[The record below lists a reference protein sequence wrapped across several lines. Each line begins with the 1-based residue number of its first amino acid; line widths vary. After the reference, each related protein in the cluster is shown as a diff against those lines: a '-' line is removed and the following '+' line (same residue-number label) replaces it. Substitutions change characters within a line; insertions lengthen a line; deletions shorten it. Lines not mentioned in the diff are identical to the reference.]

1 MKLANISIKRKLT
14 IIIMTASTVALLL
27 ASAGFVT
34 CELFTFRRA
43 MVRDLSTLAEV
54 IGNQSTAALT
64 YDDVPAAQEIL
75 SALST
80 KKRIVAAGIYKGNSL
95 FAQYPAQKSS
105 SELVPSHPGAHGS
118 AFEHDHLVLF
128 HPIRLAGEPIGTIC
142 LKSDLKEMNER
153 LELYA
158 AMIAVFMLASLAVTF
173 GLSALLQ
180 RIITKP
186 IFHLAQTAKHVSA
199 EKNYSLRAQK
209 HGDDELGQLIV
220 GFNEMLAQIQQRDAA
235 LQQANDQL
243 EKRVQERTQD
253 LEMQIAE
260 RKRAEAGLQQQFTR
274 ISLLNQITQVI
285 SERQDLES
293 ILHGV
298 LRQLEDHLAIELG
311 MVSLFE
317 PSAQTLSIAALRL
330 KNPLLVAKVDLHES
344 RFGSGLEQTG
354 LGPCKQGETIYWP
367 DTLKA
372 QVSLADKLAHA
383 GLRSATAVP
392 LMVDNKLFGV
402 LLAARLNSDA
412 FSSGDC
418 EFLRMLSEHVALAA
432 HHARLHNELE
442 GAYNELR
449 QTQQTVMQQERL
461 KALGQ
466 MASGIAHDINNAL
479 SPVIGFADLLAR
491 SEPGLSANGKK
502 YLNYIKTAG
511 EDIAHIVAGLREF
524 YRQRDVGESLLS
536 LDLNQLAEQV
546 IDMTRPRWRDIPQ
559 GRGIMVEMHKEF
571 DPGLPELVGIESE
584 VREALTNL
592 ILNAVDAVPNGGRI
606 IVRTRTV
613 GWEVT
618 GAGGRLPTH
627 VILEVSDTGVGMDEQ
642 TRQHCLEPFFSTKG
656 KRGTGLG
663 LAMVYGVMERHD
675 GKIEIE
681 SELGKGTTMRLVFPL
696 RKTAQTGAA
705 EPEKAMTPEPL
716 RILCIDDEPLLRELL
731 KELLQRDGHRVEVA
745 DGGQAG
751 VEAFQAANRCGQPFD
766 VVITDL
772 GMPYLDG
779 RQVAKE
785 LKRESPDTP
794 IILLTGWGTLM
805 KEDGELPAQVDGML
819 TKPPRARELRE
830 MLYRLG
836 KKSKVEAQIV
846 QARS

>member
-1 MKLANISIKRKLT
+1 MKLANISIKQKLT
-14 IIIMTASTVALLL
+14 LIIMTASTVALLL
-27 ASAGFVT
+27 VSAGFVT

-75 SALST
+75 SALSA

-95 FAQYPAQKSS
+95 FAQYPAQKSG
-105 SELVPSHPGAHGS
+105 SELLPSHPPAHGS
-118 AFEHDHLVLF
+118 VFEDDHLVLF
-128 HPIRLAGEPIGTIC
+128 RPIQLAGEPIGTIC

-158 AMIAVFMLASLAVTF
+158 VMIAVFMLASLAVTF
-173 GLSALLQ
+173 GLTALLQ

-199 EKNYSLRAQK
+199 EKDYSVRAQK

-220 GFNEMLAQIQQRDAA
+220 GFNEMLAQIQERDGA
-235 LQQANDQL
+235 LQQVNDQL

-293 ILHGV
+293 ILQGV
-298 LRQLEDHLAIELG
+298 LRQLEDHLAIDLG
-311 MVSLFE
+311 LVSLFE
-317 PSAQTLSIAALRL
+317 PTSQTLSIAALRL
-330 KNPLLVAKVDLHES
+330 KNPLWVEKVDLHE
-344 RFGSGLEQTG
+344 RAVVPLDQTG
-354 LGPCKQGETIYWP
+354 LAACQQGETIYWP

-372 QVSLADKLAHA
+372 RGTLADKLAQA
-383 GLRSATAVP
+383 GLRSATSVP

-402 LLAARLNSDA
+402 LLAARLNWEA

-466 MASGIAHDINNAL
+466 MASGIAHDINNTL
-479 SPVIGFADLLAR
+479 SPVVGFTDLLAR
-491 SEPGLSANGKK
+491 SEPGLSASGKK

-559 GRGIMVEMHKEF
+559 GRGMMVEMQKEF

-606 IVRTRTV
+606 IVRTRKV

-618 GAGGRLPTH
+618 AAGARHPTH

-696 RKTAQTGAA
+696 RKAAQTGAA
-705 EPEKAMTPEPL
+705 EPEKAMTPAPL

-836 KKSKVEAQIV
+836 KKSKVEAQII
-846 QARS
+846 QARP